1 MTTTKKKA
9 RKFSSPLINELLS
22 EITPLEKEKIK
33 NNMKL
38 AARLDDLLTE
48 RNLGKSEFAGMV
60 NKEPSVITKWLSG
73 THNMTLETLTEIA
86 FALNISVEE
95 ILAYQRKKQVI
106 YKLKIQVN
114 TDVPAAPNN
123 LFINKYGDMI
133 SSLSKKKS
141 ANYLSGSKQF
151 YSTPISTTPN
161 F

>member
-1 MTTTKKKA
+1 MTTKKKA
-9 RKFSSPLINELLS
+9 RKFISPLINELLS
-22 EITPLEKEKIK
+22 EINPLQKEKIK

-86 FALNISVEE
+86 FALKITVQE
-95 ILAYQRKKQVI
+95 ILAYQKKNQAI
-106 YKLKIQVN
+106 YKLKIQIN
-114 TDVPAAPNN
+114 TDIPADPNN
-123 LFINKYGDMI
+123 LFVTKYGDII

-141 ANYLSGSKQF
+141 ATYLSGSKQF
-151 YSTPISTTPN
+151 YSTPISIISN

>member
-1 MTTTKKKA
+1 MTTKKKA

-38 AARLDDLLTE
+38 AARLDDLLAE
-48 RNLGKSEFAGMV
+48 RNLGKSEFAGIV

-86 FALNISVEE
+86 FALNIAIEE
-95 ILAYQRKKQVI
+95 ILVHKNIQQVI
-106 YKLKIQVN
+106 YKLKIQIN
-114 TDVPAAPNN
+114 SDVPATPNN
-123 LFINKYGDMI
+123 LFVNKYGDMI
-133 SSLSKKKS
+133 SSLSKKTS
-141 ANYLSGSKQF
+141 ANYLSGSNQF
-151 YSTPISTTPN
+151 YSTPRSTISN